1 MTSQDRPRDR
11 GIRDRVRKKKKRD
24 RVSKYLSPARLLA
37 EVLIYI
43 GTFIGM
49 NEPDKI
55 RVRRTVMTVQ

>member
-11 GIRDRVRKKKKRD
+11 GMRD
-24 RVSKYLSPARLLA
+24 RVSKYLFPCKRLLA

-55 RVRRTVMTVQ
+55 KVRRTVMTV